1 MVPPVTLTQESLQII
16 GCISCIRK
24 KTYSNEK
31 IHNLLLPI
39 HFEIVVL
46 QTSPLIIYLK
56 KYSPSRHSEQKKS
69 ILFFLVLFFITEQ
82 LNYFFPL
89 SLLDNAPNFLFGC
102 VIQKRNTYCT
112 ILFLAYY
119 ASQFVPFCM
128 YVCNVYFAYILST

>member
-31 IHNLLLPI
+31 IHNLFLPI

-56 KYSPSRHSEQKKS
+56 KYSPSPHSEQKKKIYI
-69 ILFFLVLFFITEQ
+69 ILYYRIAQ
-82 LNYFFPL
+82 LYFFPL